1 MTLVELTPRAVHMK
15 TLVICIAISLAMF
28 TTAMPGTPVRL
39 NPEWLTYCPKPQY
52 PYEARSRHIQ
62 GSGIFVLH
70 VHGNIVTKVDTY
82 RSPGSP
88 ILDNT
93 ALSEMRQWRF
103 KPNTPV
109 LVVVPITY
117 SMVSGNGNVRLPP
130 GAKPFPPRQ

>member
-1 MTLVELTPRAVHMK
+1 MK
-15 TLVICIAISLAMF
+15 TLVTCIAISFAVF

-52 PYEARSRHIQ
+52 PYEALSRHMQ

-70 VHGNIVTKVDTY
+70 VHGNVVTKVDTY
-82 RSPGSP
+82 RSTGSP

-93 ALSEMRQWRF
+93 ALSEMKRWRF

-117 SMVSGNGNVRLPP
+117 TMTSANGTVQLPP

>member
-1 MTLVELTPRAVHMK
+1 MK

-28 TTAMPGTPVRL
+28 TTAIPGMPVRL

-70 VHGNIVTKVDTY
+70 VHGNVVTKVDTY
-82 RSPGSP
+82 RSTSSP

-93 ALSEMRQWRF
+93 ALSEMTKWRF
-103 KPNTPV
+103 KPNTPL

-117 SMVSGNGNVRLPP
+117 IMASGNGQVRLPS
-130 GAKPFPPRQ
+130 GAKSFPPRQ

>member
-1 MTLVELTPRAVHMK
+1 VHMK
-15 TLVICIAISLAMF
+15 TLAICLAMSLAMF

-70 VHGNIVTKVDTY
+70 VHGDIVTKVDIY
-82 RSPGSP
+82 RSTGSP

-93 ALSEMRQWRF
+93 AVSEMKRWQF

-117 SMVSGNGNVRLPP
+117 TMVGGNGNVRLPP